1 MRHKTCNLKVL
12 LTNKKKLHMATTTQR
27 EMTTLSS
34 VLEKLRLKKQDNEF
48 LMTEEGFTPGNNKYY
63 EPEDLTII
71 KTYRFEGDSD
81 PSDSA
86 ILYVIEA
93 KDGMRGYSL
102 DAYGAYTNHGDKYNE
117 FIKKLNVEDRDEQII
132 FND

>member
-1 MRHKTCNLKVL
+1 MFNEQ
-12 LTNKKKLHMATTTQR
+12 AQ
-27 EMTTLSS
+27 MTTLVSI
-34 VLEKLRLKKQDNEF
+34 LEKLRVKNQDKEF
-48 LMTEEGFTPGNNKYY
+48 LMTGEGFTPGNNKYY
-63 EPEDLTII
+63 QPEDLTVI
-71 KTYRFEGDSD
+71 KTYRFEGDSNPD
-81 PSDSA
+81 DSA

-102 DAYGAYTNHGDKYNE
+102 DAYGAYTNHDDKYNE